1 MKHGGLLTT
10 VLILILCSLLGLASV
25 SAADLTNN
33 TLDDFQGDPVIGEIN
48 NSHAVGEK
56 NNGDCLYVSVNGNS
70 YANATSWGS
79 ATNSLDWAIYL
90 AKDNTTIYIDNGTY
104 SGSANS
110 KINIVKSVNIVGSAN
125 TVFDGLNKNYFFT
138 ISDGVTVSISNITFI
153 NAFKKADL
161 IMTRKAYM
169 VQCWMLKKQQS
180 LLAIVHLTIT
190 VLNILHL

>member
-1 MKHGGLLTT
+1 MKHGGLLTA

-25 SAADLTNN
+25 SAADLTND
-33 TLDDFQGDPVIGEIN
+33 TLDDFQGNPVIGEIN
-48 NSHAVGEK
+48 NGPAVGEE

-110 KINIVKSVNIVGSAN
+110 KINIAKSVNIVGSAN

-161 IMTRKAYM
+161 YHDQKSIYGA
-169 VQCWMLKKQQS
+169 VLDVKKSNS
-180 LLAIVHLTIT
+180 LY
-190 VLNILHL
+190 

>member
-1 MKHGGLLTT
+1 MKHGRLLTA

-25 SAADLTNN
+25 SAADLTND

-48 NSHAVGEK
+48 NNHAVGEE

-110 KINIVKSVNIVGSAN
+110 KINIAKSVNIVGSVN

-153 NAFKKADL
+153 NAFKKEDL
-161 IMTRKAYM
+161 YYDQKS
-169 VQCWMLKKQQS
+169 V
-180 LLAIVHLTIT
+180 
-190 VLNILHL
+190 

>member
-1 MKHGGLLTT
+1 MKHGGLLTA

-25 SAADLTNN
+25 SAADLTND

-48 NSHAVGEK
+48 NNHAVGEK

-110 KINIVKSVNIVGSAN
+110 KINIAKSVNIVGSAN

-138 ISDGVTVSISNITFI
+138 IYLFSKSFT
-153 NAFKKADL
+153 
-161 IMTRKAYM
+161 
-169 VQCWMLKKQQS
+169 
-180 LLAIVHLTIT
+180 
-190 VLNILHL
+190 LNIFKSSLYLIFQNRIVSGSGKQEKSVIL

>member
-1 MKHGGLLTT
+1 MIFR
-10 VLILILCSLLGLASV
+10 V
-25 SAADLTNN
+25 
-33 TLDDFQGDPVIGEIN
+33 DPVIGEIN
-48 NSHAVGEK
+48 NNHAVGEE

-110 KINIVKSVNIVGSAN
+110 KINIAKSVNIVGSAN

-161 IMTRKAYM
+161 IMTRKVYM

>member
-1 MKHGGLLTT
+1 MKHGMLLTAI
-10 VLILILCSLLGLASV
+10 LILILCSLLGLASV
-25 SAADLTNN
+25 SAADLTND

-48 NSHAVGEK
+48 NNHAVGEE

-110 KINIVKSVNIVGSAN
+110 KINIAKSVNIVGSAN

-153 NAFKKADL
+153 NAFKKRIF

-190 VLNILHL
+190 VLDILHL

>member
-1 MKHGGLLTT
+1 MKHGGLLTA

-25 SAADLTNN
+25 SAADLTND
-33 TLDDFQGDPVIGEIN
+33 TLDDFQGNPVIGEIN
-48 NSHAVGEK
+48 NGLAVGEE

-110 KINIVKSVNIVGSAN
+110 KINIAKSVNIVGSAN

-138 ISDGVTVSISNITFI
+138 ISDGVTVSISNIMHL
-153 NAFKKADL
+153 KKRIF